1 VWLTTGE
8 WDATLARESLGI
20 PMAND
25 SAWPETLAEAKV
37 VVDSTTKR
45 LPWAV
50 GMEDSPDINAKIKEN
65 FAKLIKGDLNAAQF
79 AAAMAR

>member
-1 VWLTTGE
+1 MGN
-8 WDATLARESLGI
+8 DA
-20 PMAND
+20 
-25 SAWPETLAEAKV
+25 AWPDALAEAKA

-65 FAKLIKGDLNAAQF
+65 LAKLIMGDLNAEQF